1 MCGRL
6 TNVLKLQRQAFTD
19 LSRGEL
25 LHRAVGRVLA
35 GFLLVVGG
43 HCAVKTTSQLQRNH
57 TQQDGKRSLW
67 QGVVWY
73 HTYGMV
79 WYHHMVVVVCHR
91 TVVMQALF
99 SARFSRLKCTLELA
113 LL

>member
-67 QGVVWY
+67 YHMVVWYVMVWY
-73 HTYGMV
+73 HTIV
-79 WYHHMVVVVCHR
+79 WR
-91 TVVMQALF
+91 LF
-99 SARFSRLKCTLELA
+99 ATARLSCRRFFRRA
-113 LL
+113 FRV

>member
-43 HCAVKTTSQLQRNH
+43 HCAAKKTSQLQRNQ

-67 QGVVWY
+67 YHMVVWY
-73 HTYGMV
+73 GMV
-79 WYHHMVVVVCHR
+79 PYHHMVVVCHR

>member
-25 LHRAVGRVLA
+25 LHRAVGHVLA

-67 QGVVWY
+67 YHMVVWY
-73 HTYGMV
+73 GMV
-79 WYHHMVVVVCHR
+79 PYHSLEIVCHR